1 MKKINI
7 LCVGKIKE
15 KHFTDAID
23 EYAKRLTRYCEFK
36 IIQIPDEG
44 DRADAKEK
52 ESRNLVE
59 KMKGYNILLDL
70 RGKVISSPQLS
81 SKVCGAFS
89 SGNSVVNFIIG
100 GSHGVS
106 DAVVAKA
113 DYCINFGAIT
123 YPHQL
128 MRVIVAEQIYRAMCI
143 ENNTPYHK

>member
-15 KHFTDAID
+15 KYFTDAIA
-23 EYAKRLTRYCEFK
+23 EYAKRLSRYCEFK
-36 IIQIPDEG
+36 IIEIADIG
-44 DRADAKEK
+44 DRPNAKEK
-52 ESRNLVE
+52 ESEGLLE

-70 RGKVISSPQLS
+70 KGKNISSPQLS
-81 SKVCGAFS
+81 SVICNAFS
-89 SGNSVVNFIIG
+89 CGNSVVNFIIG

-106 DAVVAKA
+106 DSVLQRA
-113 DYCINFGAIT
+113 DYCVNFGAIT

-128 MRVIVAEQIYRAMCI
+128 MRVIVSEQIYRAMCI